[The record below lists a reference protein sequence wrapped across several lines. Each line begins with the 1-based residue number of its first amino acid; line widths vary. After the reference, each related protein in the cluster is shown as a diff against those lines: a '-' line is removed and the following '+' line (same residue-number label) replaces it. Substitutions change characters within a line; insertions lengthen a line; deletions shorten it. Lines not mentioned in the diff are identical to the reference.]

1 MEFGLSNDDLMSGR
15 TSNGGAFFQVVAG
28 TAPKVDGDGAFGR
41 GFPCEVDGLAGLG
54 VQAGGG
60 DVERVG
66 SVGLAALSENKQGG
80 GGNSQEGRCGE
91 THVDVVG
98 VGLRLRDF
106 DVDCMLMIPKSETP
120 RMLETKGKMG

>member
-1 MEFGLSNDDLMSGR
+1 MSGR

-41 GFPCEVDGLAGLG
+41 GLPSEVDGLAGLG

-66 SVGLAALSENKQGG
+66 TIGLAALSENKQGG
-80 GGNSQEGRCGE
+80 GGNSQEGGCGE
-91 THVDVVG
+91 THLDVIKCCEVERQWL
-98 VGLRLRDF
+98 VSMRYDE
-106 DVDCMLMIPKSETP
+106 IE
-120 RMLETKGKMG
+120 LETREN